1 MFLLALLLACGESGP
16 CKSAQIDKV
25 ISAIQVTS
33 KPQRVALVAQGLV
46 ESCTLAPSLKKSLTD
61 IPRLPPEMRTVVA
74 MKTVTEDPE
83 SWEKA
88 CPGGTAMLAQAAT
101 LGPSGRVKKVVE
113 VCEVDFIEENEM
125 GQAQD
130 TLLLAILLRSEL
142 KGISTGNRSILLR
155 TLSGL

>member
-1 MFLLALLLACGESGP
+1 MLLLAFLLACGESGP

-25 ISAIQVTS
+25 VNAIEVIS
-33 KPQRVALVAQGLV
+33 KPQRVALVSQGLV
-46 ESCTLAPSLKKSLTD
+46 ESCTLEPALKKSLLD

-74 MKTVTEDPE
+74 MKTVTENPE
-83 SWEKA
+83 AWEKA
-88 CPGGTAMLAQAAT
+88 CPGGTAMLAEAAT
-101 LGPSGRVKKVVE
+101 LGPSGRAKKVVE
-113 VCEVDFIEENEM
+113 TCEVDFIEENEM

-142 KGISTGNRSILLR
+142 KGISSGKRTILLR